1 MPLMANVS
9 TSSESA
15 NKRLCRHQQQVKVND
30 WLGGGLG
37 TIHSSKTTKVAQE
50 QKVLSETQREPGS
63 LVAAKLIN
71 SS

>member
-1 MPLMANVS
+1 M
-9 TSSESA
+9 SA
-15 NKRLCRHQQQVKVND
+15 PAVKAQISAFVDINNRSKSMTG
-30 WLGGGLG
+30 WGGLG